1 MRPNRSWQ
9 VASGSTCMWF
19 LIHCEKPLSRFLLMA
34 PCHGLAV
41 ICWVWTALKHLRVY
55 LLRRHKFHTPLKTV
69 HTTLLNLHK
78 SYKKQCRKTSDT
90 FSPTF
95 NILAN
100 SSSYTFCVCVCIPL
114 HFHVYFLNI
123 KHGDILL
130 RNHSILINSG
140 NSTKVLLFRKYISH
154 FLFFHFYVW

>member
-78 SYKKQCRKTSDT
+78 SCKKQCRKTSDT

-100 SSSYTFCVCVCIPL
+100 SSSYTFCVCVYPFTLPCL
-114 HFHVYFLNI
+114 FS
-123 KHGDILL
+123 KHQAWG
-130 RNHSILINSG
+130 HSLMKPQY
-140 NSTKVLLFRKYISH
+140 TYQFRQFNQSLAI
-154 FLFFHFYVW
+154 